1 MVEKWEEFVVEKA
14 EELVFMQRI
23 FSIFPPF
30 LLWICDGEMGEIRV
44 CVCVCVCV
52 FVVEKLAFM
61 ERIFLFSPV
70 LRDE

>member
-1 MVEKWEEFVVEKA
+1 
-14 EELVFMQRI
+14 
-23 FSIFPPF
+23 
-30 LLWICDGEMGEIRV
+30 MGEIRV